1 MGCVVK
7 PLLDLADLIPGW
19 LYALIV
25 AGALAW
31 GGAQTWRVHSLK
43 SDITSIKQAQA
54 EAVAAAE
61 KAAREE
67 TDRLQGI
74 VDETE
79 RKYQTDVA
87 AVRSAADRATAQLA
101 RLRGQ
106 AASANDLAN
115 ASKAALSDYA
125 ASAERDIDWC
135 AGRLVRVGET
145 AAGASAAAHALSGAW
160 PRTFEDAMKL
170 QVQTMKGTAK

>member
-1 MGCVVK
+1 MK
-7 PLLDLADLIPGW
+7 AIADLLDILPGW
-19 LYALIV
+19 VYALIV
-25 AGALAW
+25 AGALSW

-43 SDITSIKQAQA
+43 TDIAN
-54 EAVAAAE
+54 E
-61 KAAREE
+61 KAYQATAIALAERKAREE
-67 TDRLQGI
+67 TERLQGI

-135 AGRLVRVGET
+135 AGRLVRVGDT
-145 AAGASAAAHALSGAW
+145 AAGASAAAHALNNGW
-160 PRTFEDAMKL
+160 PRTFDEAMTL
-170 QVQTMKGTAK
+170 QLQTMKGNAK

>member
-1 MGCVVK
+1 MK
-7 PLLDLADLIPGW
+7 PILDLADLIPGW

-25 AGALAW
+25 AGALTW

-43 SDITSIKQAQA
+43 SDIAN
-54 EAVAAAE
+54 E
-61 KAAREE
+61 KAYQATAIALAERKAREE
-67 TDRLQGI
+67 TERLQGI

-135 AGRLVRVGET
+135 AGRLVRVGDT
-145 AAGASAAAHALSGAW
+145 AAGASAAAHALNNGW
-160 PRTFEDAMKL
+160 PRTFDEAMNL
-170 QVQTMKGTAK
+170 QLQTMKGNAK

>member
-1 MGCVVK
+1 MK
-7 PLLDLADLIPGW
+7 FITDLADLIPGW
-19 LYALIV
+19 IWALIC

-43 SDITSIKQAQA
+43 TDIAN
-54 EAVAAAE
+54 E
-61 KAAREE
+61 KAYQATAIALAERKAREE
-67 TDRLQGI
+67 TERLQGI

-135 AGRLVRVGET
+135 AGRLVRVGDT
-145 AAGASAAAHALSGAW
+145 AAGASAAAHALNNGW
-160 PRTFEDAMKL
+160 PRTFDEAMTL
-170 QVQTMKGTAK
+170 QLQTMKGK

>member
-1 MGCVVK
+1 MRAITD
-7 PLLDLADLIPGW
+7 LLDIVPGW
-19 LYALIV
+19 LYALIC

-43 SDITSIKQAQA
+43 TDIAN
-54 EAVAAAE
+54 E
-61 KAAREE
+61 KAYQATAIALAERKAREE
-67 TDRLQGI
+67 TERLQGI

-135 AGRLVRVGET
+135 AGRLVRVGDT
-145 AAGASAAAHALSGAW
+145 AAGASAAAHALNNGW
-160 PRTFEDAMKL
+160 PRTFDEAMTL
-170 QVQTMKGTAK
+170 QLQTMKGNAK

>member
-1 MGCVVK
+1 MK
-7 PLLDLADLIPGW
+7 PILDLLDLLPGW
-19 LYALIV
+19 LWAAIC

-43 SDITSIKQAQA
+43 SDIAKEKAYQQTAIALA
-54 EAVAAAE
+54 ER
-61 KAAREE
+61 AAREE
-67 TDRLQGI
+67 TERLQGI

-79 RKYQTDVA
+79 RKYQADVSA
-87 AVRSAADRATAQLA
+87 ARSAADRAVSQLA

-135 AGRLVRVGET
+135 AGRLVRVGDT
-145 AAGASAAAHALSGAW
+145 AAGASAAAHALNNGW

>member
-1 MGCVVK
+1 MK
-7 PLLDLADLIPGW
+7 LITDLADLIPGW
-19 LYALIV
+19 IWALIC

-43 SDITSIKQAQA
+43 TDIAN
-54 EAVAAAE
+54 E
-61 KAAREE
+61 KAYQATAIALAERKAREE
-67 TDRLQGI
+67 TERLQGI

-135 AGRLVRVGET
+135 AGRLVRVGDT
-145 AAGASAAAHALSGAW
+145 AAGASAAAHALNNGW
-160 PRTFEDAMKL
+160 PRTFDEAMTL
-170 QVQTMKGTAK
+170 QLQTMKGNAK

>member
-1 MGCVVK
+1 MK
-7 PLLDLADLIPGW
+7 FITDLADLIPGW
-19 LYALIV
+19 IWALIC

-43 SDITSIKQAQA
+43 TDIAN
-54 EAVAAAE
+54 E
-61 KAAREE
+61 KAYQATAIALAERKAREE
-67 TDRLQGI
+67 TERLQGI

-135 AGRLVRVGET
+135 AGELVRTGET
-145 AAGASAAAHALSGAW
+145 AAGASAAAHALNNGW
-160 PRTFEDAMKL
+160 PRTFDEAMTL
-170 QVQTMKGTAK
+170 QLQTMKGTAK

>member
-1 MGCVVK
+1 MK
-7 PLLDLADLIPGW
+7 PILDLFDLLPGW

-43 SDITSIKQAQA
+43 SDVAAIKQAQA
-54 EAVAAAE
+54 EALAAAE

-106 AASANDLAN
+106 AASATDLAN

-135 AGRLVRVGET
+135 AGRLVRVGDT
-145 AAGASAAAHALSGAW
+145 AAGASAAAHALNNGW
-160 PRTFEDAMKL
+160 PRTFDEAMTL
-170 QVQTMKGTAK
+170 QLQTMKGNAK

>member
-1 MGCVVK
+1 MK
-7 PLLDLADLIPGW
+7 PILDLLDLIPGW
-19 LYALIV
+19 LYALIC
-25 AGALAW
+25 AGLFAW

-43 SDITSIKQAQA
+43 SDIANEKAYQATAIALA
-54 EAVAAAE
+54 ER
-61 KAAREE
+61 AAREE
-67 TDRLQGI
+67 TQRLQER

-79 RKYQTDVA
+79 RKYQADVSA
-87 AVRSAADRATAQLA
+87 ARAAADRAVSQLA

-106 AASANDLAN
+106 AASATDLAN
-115 ASKAALSDYA
+115 ASKSALSDYA
-125 ASAERDIDWC
+125 TSAERDIEWC

-170 QVQTMKGTAK
+170 QVQTMKGNP

>member
-1 MGCVVK
+1 MK
-7 PLLDLADLIPGW
+7 PILDLLDLIPGW
-19 LYALIV
+19 CWALIC

-43 SDITSIKQAQA
+43 SDIASIKQAQA
-54 EAVAAAE
+54 EALAAAE

-135 AGRLVRVGET
+135 AERLVRTGEV
-145 AAGASAAAHALSGAW
+145 AAGASSAAHALYDAW
-160 PRTFEDAMKL
+160 PANADFQKRLDAFTQQL
-170 QVQTMKGTAK
+170 KGNRP